1 MVMAKAGVPVRNE
14 RRKVYRLVREKIIAL
29 ELLPGSAI
37 SENDLART
45 VGVSRTPIR
54 EALLLLTEEKL
65 VEVFPKVGT
74 FVSRVDPRHVAEAHF
89 LREAVEIASIRTL
102 VPPYDA
108 PSLDALRAN
117 LAKQREV
124 SGDSVRFFEL
134 DEDFHRGMMALAGH
148 EDSWSTVVAAK
159 GHLDRARMLGMQ
171 QVPKHEQFIEEHH
184 RIFEA
189 IVAGNLAG
197 AEELLSAHLG
207 VVFSDLER
215 IRESSPELFVG
226 GDGGRPM
233 RKPVHLWE

>member
-1 MVMAKAGVPVRNE
+1 MTMAKAVAPVRYE

-29 ELLPGSAI
+29 DLLPGSAI

-74 FVSRVDPRHVAEAHF
+74 FVSRVDPRHVEEAHF
-89 LREAVEIASIRTL
+89 LREAVEVASLRTL
-102 VPPYDA
+102 SLPYEEQI
-108 PSLDALRAN
+108 LEGLRAN
-117 LAKQREV
+117 LAQQCEV
-124 SGDSVRFFEL
+124 GDDLAGFFEL
-134 DEDFHRGMMALAGH
+134 DEDFHRGLMALAGH

-159 GHLDRARMLGMQ
+159 GHLDRARMLGMK
-171 QVPKHEQFIEEHH
+171 QVPKVEQFIDEHH
-184 RIFEA
+184 KIFEA
-189 IVAGNLAG
+189 VMAGDIHD
-197 AEELLSAHLG
+197 AEGLLSAHLS

-215 IRESSPELFVG
+215 IRRRSPELFVG
-226 GDGGRPM
+226 SEGERPG